1 MTKISGFSPT
11 VQNSPEA
18 KTTAYISSSATTI
31 PVDYCEYFIADGWAY
46 TDVSVSYPV
55 LAVIDPDNASFAYPE
70 TVRITAISAA
80 SGAGNLT
87 VVRAIGATATIGIA
101 REFASGTKISCVA
114 TRQHIEELQDE
125 IVLKVSTAQ
134 GAGEA
139 DKILVTNSST
149 GDIETLA
156 KGTAFN
162 SDIATETPLIAGT
175 AAVGSSA
182 KLAKED
188 HIHPVQTTVSGN
200 AGTATK
206 LATAR
211 AIDGVSFDG
220 SAAISRYGVCATIAK
235 TAAKAVSI
243 SGYTLVSGAVSVV
256 KFTYGNVANSPTLN
270 ITSTGAKPITR
281 KGVVI
286 SPEKIEVGGTY
297 VFVYDGTNYEII
309 GSYFDN
315 SPITVH
321 GMIIDETNSDPVA
334 CISYIGASAGLDLA
348 ARKAVFEST
357 HPFVVVKA
365 AEELFTVDPN
375 DWSMK
380 LDGTASGVT
389 TDGLLLDGNF
399 VIRYPTFWFRIQT
412 LGTDIHSIEWTHDN
426 PGSGNGWVCCHLR
439 DGTIRDKVW
448 VGVTK
453 GIVDGGKLRAIYS
466 ETELPTASLT
476 SEQFYTAAQATGT
489 AEGVTG
495 ENPYTITQPLVYMM
509 RCILKYW
516 TYGTLNLQTDVA
528 RGIVDDPTSAIGR
541 RPVCFGVS
549 PTGGYT
555 QGIAASSQAYTEN
568 VSAVVCGE
576 IDPYG
581 NVWEHMIDF
590 AYRFGEIAFAI
601 DSADHFNVGTLTL
614 SPDNWDSA
622 IPATWNKVTGVGT
635 TPGYIRKMFWN
646 ASSPLISAT
655 TSGGSALTYWS
666 DYTYRTATDTAE
678 NKVPRCCISGGF
690 WFTASAAGPAC
701 LDLHYAVSSSDSS
714 VGARLQ
720 IFSKE

>member
-1 MTKISGFSPT
+1 MTTLKTMYDGVAGSPETIITAQYIAGVSPT
-11 VQNSPEA
+11 ILVEDASVLPDAPNRVVLQRSSDSAFVTVLYGTRVANVLGALTPEA
-18 KTTAYISSSATTI
+18 GLTGTF
-31 PVDYCEYFIADGWAY
+31 PVG
-46 TDVSVSYPV
+46 
-55 LAVIDPDNASFAYPE
+55 
-70 TVRITAISAA
+70 
-80 SGAGNLT
+80 
-87 VVRAIGATATIGIA
+87 
-101 REFASGTKISCVA
+101 
-114 TRQHIEELQDE
+114 
-125 IVLKVSTAQ
+125 STAARRFCEGDHKELRDNITTLNSDKLDIAQ
-134 GAGEA
+134 GNGEKN
-139 DKILVTNSST
+139 KIIVTNPST
-149 GDIETLA
+149 GNIETLA
-156 KGTAFN
+156 KKTAFN
-162 SDIATETPLIAGT
+162 SDIATQTPLVAGT
-175 AAVGSSA
+175 PAVGSSA

-220 SAAISRYGVCATIAK
+220 SAAVSRYGVCATIAK

-243 SGYTLVSGAVSVV
+243 TGYTLVSGAVSVV

-334 CISYIGASAGLDLA
+334 CISYIGASAGLDLD

-365 AEELFTVDPN
+365 AEELFTVDPT
-375 DWSMK
+375 DWSKK
-380 LDGTASGVT
+380 LDGTDSRVT
-389 TDGLLLDGNF
+389 IDELSLDGNF
-399 VIRYPTFWFRIQT
+399 MIRYPTFWFRIQT

-453 GIVDGGKLRAIYS
+453 GIISDNKLRAIYS
-466 ETELPTASLT
+466 GTELPTVSRT

-509 RCILKYW
+509 RCILRYW

-528 RGIVDDPTSAIGR
+528 RGLVDDNGSVIGL
-541 RPVCFGVS
+541 RPVCVGVS

-555 QGIAASSQAYTEN
+555 QGTPASSQAYTDN
-568 VSAVVCGE
+568 ISAVVCGE
-576 IDPYG
+576 IDSYG
-581 NVWEHMIDF
+581 NIWEHMIDF
-590 AYRFGEIAFAI
+590 AYRFSEIAFAI

-622 IPATWNKVTGVGT
+622 MPATWSKVTGVGT
-635 TPGYIRKMFWN
+635 TTGYIRKMLWN
-646 ASSPLISAT
+646 ASFPLISAS

-666 DYTYRTATDTAE
+666 DYTQFGAGDTAE
-678 NKVPRCCISGGF
+678 NKVPRCCISGGDWRF
-690 WFTASAAGPAC
+690 ASYVGPAY
-701 LDLHYAVSSSDSS
+701 LYLAGAVGYSDGRT
-714 VGARLQ
+714 GARLQ
-720 IFSKE
+720 IFSKD